1 MKIVPYRKGLR
12 GDLIEAWN
20 RIFATRRNFV
30 PMTRTSWRD
39 RIEAAS
45 GQPSFEPRLF
55 RLAVDGTTVIGFV
68 HGGFW
73 EDEFLATLAPEQ
85 EGLDAQTTCL
95 GVLTMIGVI
104 PERRRAGV
112 GTALLQSLRDEM
124 GKLRDPTIALR
135 ADGRVYNPY
144 YGNFFA
150 PAPPPWG
157 TTEGVSVLASDAAT
171 RGFFS
176 ARGFHEAHTALSLV
190 MDPRRLTSETP
201 PVDDVQRPLACEIV
215 EEDDYQPIL
224 GSPTGIAF
232 SHENLS
238 HTWVAVH
245 GDVQVGTIIAYPFA
259 AAAPSAPVTR
269 WAIYSLEVEPQYR
282 GCGIARQLLWCALRH
297 FRALAMEEVETLVI
311 PQQSPAALRLYRSA
325 GFREAEAWIV
335 YK

>member
-1 MKIVPYRKGLR
+1 MKIVSYRKGLR
-12 GDLIEAWN
+12 GDLVEAWN

-45 GQPSFEPRLF
+45 GQASFESRLF
-55 RLAVDGTTVIGFV
+55 RLAVDGATVIGFV

-73 EDEFLATLAPEQ
+73 ENEFLATLAPEQ
-85 EGLDAQTTCL
+85 GSVAAQTTCL
-95 GVLTMIGVI
+95 GMLTMIAVV
-104 PERRRAGV
+104 PERRRTGI
-112 GTALLQSLRDEM
+112 GTALLESLRAEM
-124 GKLRDPTIALR
+124 GKLRDPAIVLR

-157 TTEGVSVLASDAAT
+157 TTEGVSVLASDVAT

-190 MDPRRLTSETP
+190 MDPRRLMSETP
-201 PVDDVQRPLACEIV
+201 PIDDVERPLSCEIV

-224 GSPTGIAF
+224 GSATGIAF

-245 GDVQVGTIIAYPFA
+245 GDVQVGTIIAYPLA
-259 AAAPSAPVTR
+259 AAGKPATR

-282 GCGIARQLLWCALRH
+282 GCGIARQLLWSALRH
-297 FRALAMEEVETLVI
+297 LRALAIEEVETLVI